1 MKQNLHGKRGPES
14 WVLFSTRAGDLRV
27 FLSVLHWGWGVVV
40 GWPLV
45 VGVGRVP
52 KQAGRAVPFRRSQSP
67 SRPVSAPFCARSA
80 LD

>member
-1 MKQNLHGKRGPES
+1 MGKEDQKVGSSFQREQVTFES
-14 WVLFSTRAGDLRV
+14 SFQSSIG
-27 FLSVLHWGWGVVV
+27 GGGVVV

-52 KQAGRAVPFRRSQSP
+52 KQAGRGVPFRRSQSP